1 MRRSGRRFHLRRAY
15 GRGEHNAWRRG
26 RWRTEFIGLPR
37 HEIAPILL
45 RSGFRRRDVNFIR
58 QVQPAKSMFMP
69 ATMLVRDT
77 VVILTAYRILRFP
90 LVLGLFWVWRT
101 ETQDFGLYL
110 ALVLTLICGLM
121 AYTLNA
127 LLDATPGFLTQ
138 IGAESIT
145 RIAMRI
151 RKKVSWPFDRLAL
164 RQLSRRELPELVEA
178 NRMIMLA
185 SLVWGGMFLVTAAAW
200 VRLLVPMLS
209 PV

>member
-1 MRRSGRRFHLRRAY
+1 
-15 GRGEHNAWRRG
+15 
-26 RWRTEFIGLPR
+26 
-37 HEIAPILL
+37 
-45 RSGFRRRDVNFIR
+45 
-58 QVQPAKSMFMP
+58 MFMP

-90 LVLGLFWVWRT
+90 LILGLFWVWRT

-138 IGAESIT
+138 IGAESIA